1 MTTLLQDNDTSLK
14 PTSRL
19 HGFIAACESVYDIET
34 LSKATAIQTTNLSKQ
49 LGYRNDHLQV
59 NSC

>member
-1 MTTLLQDNDTSLK
+1 MTTLLQDDDTSLK

-34 LSKATAIQTTNLSKQ
+34 LSKATAIQTTNFFQATGKQ
-49 LGYRNDHLQV
+49 K
-59 NSC
+59 